1 MVSSQRAEKPRGSG
15 LFDSFAHRS
24 DSLTATYTRNQRR
37 RLRGSRLPKKK
48 AVTSLRSP
56 KALSPPGK
64 RSHTLHPAY
73 LFWLIPFIS
82 SPTLLPRCLG
92 RDAVGNRTQLTD
104 PVGNETTWTY
114 DALDRVTREENEL
127 GAART
132 FVYDAVSNLTRRTD
146 RLDRV
151 IEYDYDALQ
160 RRTAEHWLAANQQ
173 ILRTI
178 EYAYDGLSRLTG
190 VEDPD
195 SSYATTPIRC

>member
-1 MVSSQRAEKPRGSG
+1 MEAKPHPAHEDNHRRRVHRLETHTEVSPTCHSKGILPALRKQPAEKYLSR
-15 LFDSFAHRS
+15 FFA
-24 DSLTATYTRNQRR
+24 
-37 RLRGSRLPKKK
+37 
-48 AVTSLRSP
+48 
-56 KALSPPGK
+56 
-64 RSHTLHPAY
+64 
-73 LFWLIPFIS
+73 
-82 SPTLLPRCLG
+82 
-92 RDAVGNRTQLTD
+92 
-104 PVGNETTWTY
+104 
-114 DALDRVTREENEL
+114 
-127 GAART
+127 
-132 FVYDAVSNLTRRTD
+132 D

>member
-1 MVSSQRAEKPRGSG
+1 M
-15 LFDSFAHRS
+15 
-24 DSLTATYTRNQRR
+24 
-37 RLRGSRLPKKK
+37 
-48 AVTSLRSP
+48 
-56 KALSPPGK
+56 
-64 RSHTLHPAY
+64 
-73 LFWLIPFIS
+73 IPFIS

-160 RRTAEHWLAANQQ
+160 RRTAGHWLAANQQ
-173 ILRTI
+173 ILREI
-178 EYAYDGLSRLTG
+178 KG
-190 VEDPD
+190 VRPL
-195 SSYATTPIRC
+195 